1 MTQDEVI
8 KLMQGNQLPQYD
20 IRDAEADE
28 GDVFI
33 DLERRDGTPYT
44 CVHCGQSCL
53 FAYDA
58 MPRRCVED
66 IPLGPYRLFW
76 RFAPMRIRCT
86 HCGKVHVE
94 KIAGLTPH
102 SRQTDRFRAYLAA
115 KCDDASVSAVARD
128 YGLNDETVRR
138 IDKEFLAKR
147 ELITPNRTCEV
158 LGIAS

>member
-8 KLMQGNQLPQYD
+8 KLVQGNQLPQYD

-44 CVHCGQSCL
+44 CVYCGQSCL

-76 RFAPMRIRCT
+76 RFAPMRIRCP
-86 HCGKVHVE
+86 HCGKVYVE

-102 SRQTDRFRAYLAA
+102 SRQTNRFRAYLAA
-115 KCDDASVSAVARD
+115 KCDDAS
-128 YGLNDETVRR
+128 
-138 IDKEFLAKR
+138 
-147 ELITPNRTCEV
+147 
-158 LGIAS
+158 